1 MATISSVD
9 ARARFTKALIDVYQ
23 ERIRPTDFLRSFFPV
38 TQSGAL
44 NVGVEVERM
53 GEKIA
58 ADVQR
63 GTEGNRNTFSL
74 STEKIWTPPLY
85 AERFEMTE
93 LDLYDRVLGSQGNA
107 NENQFAALLN
117 SASDRMGT
125 IQDKIERSLE
135 KQCSQVFMTGQVVLS
150 AAETINFKR
159 SASSIVDL
167 TSGSNGGYFSTNSA
181 CFDQFKAGCDF
192 LRQYGHSIDSTFV
205 AIMGETALKDLL
217 ANTTFTG
224 RQNLFNMALDQVQGP
239 RRNAKGAAFHG
250 IITAGSYK
258 VELWTY
264 PQIYDAVDAT
274 TGTVT
279 KTKYIDDRY
288 FILIPQNPRFKMAHA
303 LVPQLITKPGQVPSQ
318 ATYVYDENI
327 DDWRTSHQMRVR
339 TTALAIPVAVDQIY
353 TAKACA

>member
-1 MATISSVD
+1 
-9 ARARFTKALIDVYQ
+9 
-23 ERIRPTDFLRSFFPV
+23 
-38 TQSGAL
+38 
-44 NVGVEVERM
+44 M

-58 ADVQR
+58 VDVQR
-63 GTEGNRNTFSL
+63 GTEGNRNKFSL

-107 NENQFAALLN
+107 NENMFAGLLN
-117 SASDRMGT
+117 SAADRMGT

-135 KQCSQVFMTGQVVLS
+135 IQCSQILMTGIVTLN
-150 AAETINFKR
+150 AAENIDFKR
-159 SASSIVDL
+159 RGTGATVPSIVDL
-167 TSGSNGGYFSTNSA
+167 TTGSNGGYFSTNSD
-181 CFDQFKAGCDF
+181 CFTQFKRGCDF
-192 LRQYGHSIDSTFV
+192 LRQYGHSTESTFV

-217 ANTTFTG
+217 ANTTFTT
-224 RQNLFNMALDQVQGP
+224 RQNLFNMALDQVTGP

-264 PQIYDAVDAT
+264 PQIYDAVDSN
-274 TGTVT
+274 GTVT

-288 FILIPQNPRFKMAHA
+288 FILIPPNPRFHMAHA
-303 LVPQLITKPGQVPSQ
+303 LVPQLITKPGMVPSQ
-318 ATYVYDENI
+318 ATWVYDEKI
-327 DDWRTSHQMRVR
+327 DEWATSHEMRVR
-339 TTALAIPVAVDQIY
+339 TAALAVPVAVDQIY